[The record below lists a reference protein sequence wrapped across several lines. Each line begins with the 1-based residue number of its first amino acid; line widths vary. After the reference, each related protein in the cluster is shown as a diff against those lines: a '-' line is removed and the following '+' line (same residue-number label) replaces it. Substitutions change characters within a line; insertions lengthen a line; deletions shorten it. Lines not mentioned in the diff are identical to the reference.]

1 MRNYAFFA
9 LLALFI
15 AGCGEDHKDKSASEI
30 AHDLCEIELTC
41 QPGLHSS
48 LRECETE
55 VRQALNDTAQFSGA
69 CGRATRDFFGCYS
82 TLSICGEH
90 DDFWLEHPPSSYP
103 CRDEQLAQERACAG
117 FSDTVE
123 EPPSPA
129 EKYCE
134 LEMACGYDDYL
145 SVRDCVADYEEWAA
159 EARYIS
165 ANCGHALTAYFA
177 CLGEIATCAE
187 LDNYWFAEEPPY
199 PCWAE
204 EVRLDEE
211 CEEF

>member
-1 MRNYAFFA
+1 MKNYAFFA

-15 AGCGEDHKDKSASEI
+15 AGCGEDHKEKSASEI
-30 AHDLCEIELTC
+30 ALDLCEIELTC

-48 LRECETE
+48 LRECEIE
-55 VRQALNDTAQFSGA
+55 VRQTLNDTAQFSGA
-69 CGRATRDFFGCYS
+69 CGRAARDFLSCYS

-134 LEMACGYDDYL
+134 LEMACDPEFYG
-145 SVRDCVADYEEWAA
+145 SVTACLAEIDEVLD

-165 ANCGHALTAYFA
+165 TGCSNAYSDYIA
-177 CLGEIATCAE
+177 CLGQLESCAA
-187 LDNYWFAEEPPY
+187 LDAYWLSEAPPF
-199 PCWAE
+199 PCWQE
-204 EVRLDEE
+204 EARVDQQ
-211 CEEF
+211 CEDF

>member
-134 LEMACGYDDYL
+134 LEMACDPEFYG
-145 SVRDCVADYEEWAA
+145 SVTACLAEIDEVLD

-165 ANCGHALTAYFA
+165 TGCSNAYSDYIA
-177 CLGEIATCAE
+177 CLGQLESCAA
-187 LDNYWFAEEPPY
+187 LDAYWLSEAPPF
-199 PCWAE
+199 PCWQE
-204 EVRLDEE
+204 EARVDQQ
-211 CEEF
+211 CEDF